1 MAKKKKKQEN
11 DDLILDVESAYSNTE
26 NYIVNNKKSLTF
38 ITLAIV
44 AIFGGYFGYQK
55 LYVQPMEEEAKE
67 LSWKAEYYFSVDSFE
82 LAINGAGEYEGFAYI
97 ADEYSG
103 TKQGMAAQ
111 YYLGVSYL
119 YLGDYQLA
127 IEHLDQVSF
136 DDEMISTMAIG
147 CQGDAYLELNQY
159 DQGIAKYLEAA
170 DNSDN
175 QFTAPYYLQKAAL
188 AYESSEKYSQA
199 VDTYKRIRDEYPES
213 TEGREVE
220 KYLARAEGKAGV

>member
-55 LYVQPMEEEAKE
+55 LYVQPMEQEAKE

-82 LAINGAGEYEGFAYI
+82 LAINGFGEYEGFAYI

-103 TKQGMAAQ
+103 TKQGNLAN

-119 YLGDYQLA
+119 YLGQYQLA
-127 IEHLDQVSF
+127 IDHLDQVNV
-136 DDEMISTMAIG
+136 DDQIISTMAIG
-147 CQGDAYLELNQY
+147 NQGDAYLELNQY
-159 DQGIAKYLEAA
+159 PQGIAKYEEAA
-170 DNSDN
+170 NNSDN
-175 QFTAPYYLQKAAL
+175 EFTAPYYLQKAAL
-188 AYESSEKYSQA
+188 AYESTGEWGKA

-220 KYLARAEGKAGV
+220 KFLARAEGKVGA